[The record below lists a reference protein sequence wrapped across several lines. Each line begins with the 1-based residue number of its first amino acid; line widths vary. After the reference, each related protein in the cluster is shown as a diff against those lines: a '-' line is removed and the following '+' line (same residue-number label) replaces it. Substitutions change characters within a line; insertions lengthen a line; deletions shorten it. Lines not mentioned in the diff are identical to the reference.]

1 MSKRVLVVNDIPGA
15 GKVAANINIPILSAG
30 GMEVSV
36 LPTMFVST
44 QTGESYSN
52 IIRHEMNE
60 DFRRTLDVW
69 KNNDIHFDVIMTG
82 YFSTIEQLEL
92 FTEYYLQEKVRNPEM
107 KLLMDPIMADNGKY
121 YPGFDHRIAE
131 KFSALMKQADIV
143 FPNITEAC
151 FITNTPY
158 SELMTVEELNQ
169 VSLKLIE
176 SGVQYVVITGVR
188 VPESNPNQIG
198 FYVRGQNDYNKL
210 IMHKYYPEH
219 FFGTGDI
226 VVSSATVWFSRG
238 YSIEDTLLKTGKI
251 IEQSLDNT
259 LALNRDIKW
268 GIYFEPIL
276 NQFFPINDKERSF

>member
-69 KNNDIHFDVIMTG
+69 KNNDIHFDVILTG

-198 FYVRGQNDYNKL
+198 FYVRGQNDYNRL

>member
-69 KNNDIHFDVIMTG
+69 KNNDIHFDVILTG

>member
-169 VSLKLIE
+169 VSLKLID